1 MTCLYSSLAAETA
14 GHEAGEG
21 IGWAGAWTRCS
32 TRSIN
37 ASFQARRSICQ
48 TPSAIRAAKAV
59 SERTVSQKDGSKV
72 AARSLTAR
80 PSCLARHGP
89 QFAHFIP
96 LIWWIGIMLL
106 LRWFITHSEP
116 DSAITTMTM
125 VKISA
130 IMLQPFSDFVFM
142 CRK

>member
-1 MTCLYSSLAAETA
+1 MTSLAPVPRLVEQFERGLDAVDQRQLPGAALDLPDAERDQNCK
-14 GHEAGEG
+14 GGEREDRDPQ
-21 IGWAGAWTRCS
+21 AWTR
-32 TRSIN
+32 R
-37 ASFQARRSICQ
+37 F
-48 TPSAIRAAKAV
+48 
-59 SERTVSQKDGSKV
+59 
-72 AARSLTAR
+72 AAR
-80 PSCLARHGP
+80 PVCLAGHGP
-89 QFAHFIP
+89 AIAHFIP
-96 LIWWIGIMLL
+96 LIWWMGIMLL